1 MTAATASITVRV
13 PLTIR
18 RLPGRKTVVTPE
30 GVGHA
35 LVSTKAD
42 PTLLKALA
50 RAHRWQK
57 LLDEGRY
64 ASISELAVA
73 EKIERGFLGKMLR
86 LTLLAP
92 DILEGL
98 MAGQHEIDTLSLTR
112 LPVLWALQRAA
123 LVVG

>member
-1 MTAATASITVRV
+1 MADASITVRV
-13 PLTIR
+13 PLTVR
-18 RLPGRKTVVTPE
+18 RRPGRKTVVTPE
-30 GVGHA
+30 GEGAA
-35 LVSTKAD
+35 LVSTRAD

-64 ASISELAVA
+64 VSISELAAA

-92 DILEGL
+92 GIVEGL
-98 MAGQHEIDTLSLTR
+98 MAGHHEMDALYLTR
-112 LPVLWALQRAA
+112 LPLLWTGQTAA
-123 LVVG
+123 LAIG